1 MANAFI
7 ITVQALSKRNT
18 TAQALYRKNKALIVA
33 LLLIVFLFGLGG
45 ITVPNFL
52 SFPQVLLTIKLASFI
67 ALFGLCQMVV
77 IAAGGDGLDLSVGYT
92 ATLTAVLTTYVM
104 DGKNANLVLAIGI
117 AIALGIAIGLLNGL
131 FAAYVKLPPLV
142 VTLAMANILQG
153 AINVYTAGQNI
164 TGRPSPIL
172 RVVAAQSTGIFP
184 NILFLLIVVAVLV
197 MIVLY
202 KTKWGIM
209 LFGTGAN
216 ERAAYLSG
224 VSIRRVRC
232 VAFVVSATLASLI
245 GLLLV
250 GNMGM
255 AFKDMGSNYVMPSIA
270 AAVVGGVSLS
280 GGSGNYVGV
289 ILGAV
294 FLQTLTNLLVALGWG
309 DAGKWTGF
317 GIVLFILLIVYVSN
331 RRRR

>member
-1 MANAFI
+1 MGNAFTAPAQVFAKKNV
-7 ITVQALSKRNT
+7 TV
-18 TAQALYRKNKALIVA
+18 QALYRKNKAIIVA
-33 LLLIVFLFGLGG
+33 LLLIVFLFCLGG
-45 ITVPNFL
+45 VTVPNFL

-77 IAAGGDGLDLSVGYT
+77 IAAGGDGLDLSVGYA

-104 DGKNANLVLAIGI
+104 DGKNENLWIAIGI
-117 AIALGIAIGLLNGL
+117 AIALGLVIGLLNGF

-142 VTLAMANILQG
+142 VTLAMANVLQG
-153 AINVYTAGQNI
+153 AINVYTAGTNI
-164 TGRPSPIL
+164 TGRPSPVL
-172 RVVAAQSTGIFP
+172 RVIAAQSSGIFP

-197 MIVLY
+197 VVVLY
-202 KTKWGIM
+202 KTKWGLL

-224 VSIRRVRC
+224 ANIRRVRC
-232 VAFVVSATLASLI
+232 AAFVVSGVLASLI

-280 GGSGNYVGV
+280 GGNGNYVGV

-331 RRRR
+331 RRKR